1 VRELDFRKRR
11 LGEVRRKDQPAERV
25 GIGPIATTNG
35 VPKAPKPLQV
45 SDLGPKRA
53 PRGFFNR
60 LKPSTRLSELPCHRV
75 APYYVAS
82 HNGYGGKGKALLG
95 ESSRRDVAVSDAM
108 STEFSSEELL
118 SQAQGNATALA
129 LGAIAYLKD
138 QNSPAD
144 EFFKFVGERFAPG
157 WEELRGGSTKD
168 VARTAALNMVSVGGS
183 LRSLS
188 GDDNHAEVLI
198 AGWPANEFLTSS

>member
-1 VRELDFRKRR
+1 
-11 LGEVRRKDQPAERV
+11 
-25 GIGPIATTNG
+25 
-35 VPKAPKPLQV
+35 
-45 SDLGPKRA
+45 
-53 PRGFFNR
+53 
-60 LKPSTRLSELPCHRV
+60 
-75 APYYVAS
+75 
-82 HNGYGGKGKALLG
+82 
-95 ESSRRDVAVSDAM
+95 VSDAM

-168 VARTAALNMVSVGGS
+168 VAQTAALNMVSVGGS

-198 AGWPANEFLTSS
+198 AGWPANEFLSELEITQSESDSLWHVFEPIIEYLGLRYAWQRQDEAVKMPLERETLE